1 MHRLYCLY
9 KDAIDYVCVS
19 TPAAHEYYLNAHL
32 GSAYGLDNV
41 SERFDPCPASLL
53 RSTTGIEGIFKYL
66 NAFIILMSF
75 N

>member
-1 MHRLYCLY
+1 ML

-19 TPAAHEYYLNAHL
+19 TPAAHEYFLNAHL

-53 RSTTGIEGIFKYL
+53 RSTTEIEGIQVL
-66 NAFIILMSF
+66 LIVGAFIILMQRLTLV
-75 N
+75 